1 MAASTAPDGGA
12 TTPAAAPDTTTT
24 TAFSFPLLPDTALIA
39 RLAPLGVTLT
49 PALLDKPTPEFA
61 RAAFETL
68 LVALAG
74 VSR

>member
-1 MAASTAPDGGA
+1 MATA
-12 TTPAAAPDTTTT
+12 TAAPGDGAPLPPEASLAP
-24 TAFSFPLLPDTALIA
+24 AFSFPLLPDADLVA

-49 PALLDKPTPEFA
+49 PALLDKPTPEFV